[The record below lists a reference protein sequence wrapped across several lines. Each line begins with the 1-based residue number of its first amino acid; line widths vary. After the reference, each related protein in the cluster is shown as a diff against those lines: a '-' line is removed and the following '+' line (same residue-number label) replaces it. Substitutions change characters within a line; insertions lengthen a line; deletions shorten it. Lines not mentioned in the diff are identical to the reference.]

1 MGDNPLPI
9 QLLALAL
16 LLPALPATA
25 ADVNL
30 PGARLAASC
39 FSCHGAAGV
48 SATASLPPLAGQS
61 KDALMTSLRA
71 YKDGTRPATIM
82 HQLAK
87 GYTDAQL
94 ELIAG
99 YYAAQKK
106 VGAP

>member
-1 MGDNPLPI
+1 MGEKPLSI
-9 QLLALAL
+9 QLFALAL
-16 LLPALPATA
+16 LLPALPAAA

-48 SATASLPPLAGQS
+48 SATTALPPLAGQS
-61 KDALMTSLRA
+61 KDALLTSLRA
-71 YKDGTRPATIM
+71 YKAGTRPATIM

-87 GYTDAQL
+87 GYTDEQL

-106 VGAP
+106 SGTP